1 MTYGGSPRLLAEKE
15 HFFGLSFGDQRWADS
30 ATMVMSPTATFT
42 EDDMMERLL
51 ALLLAGALVASQ
63 VELASESELHGRGV
77 GQATTAS
84 GFAENLPLPP
94 IPYLDTMPWMNF
106 GSESKGPRVDTL
118 LTPNFVVPAI
128 PKNSAFTNN
137 DALNTTQLLA
147 GTAVK

>member
-1 MTYGGSPRLLAEKE
+1 
-15 HFFGLSFGDQRWADS
+15 
-30 ATMVMSPTATFT
+30 MSPTATFT

-51 ALLLAGALVASQ
+51 ALLLAGALVAPQ
-63 VELASESELHGRGV
+63 VGLASESELHGGGV

-106 GSESKGPRVDTL
+106 GSESKGPTVDTL
-118 LTPNFVVPAI
+118 LPPNFVVPAI
-128 PKNSAFTNN
+128 PKNSAFTQN
-137 DALNTTQLLA
+137 DALNTRQLLA